1 MHLFLYFL
9 DWMLQSH
16 RIHGSRNF
24 WLYLHNGSNIK
35 WMAAANIEP
44 DLFYILDEYIDH
56 FTFIAFV
63 LYLSDIWFAC
73 TNFTLSI
80 RVRDVFAA
88 RGKFHLFQIHR
99 YVATSMHISDM
110 PVILPLLLLL
120 CCCFL
125 SWNVSSNLLFGWNSS
140 EQHECHCFRFLER
153 NAMRSKRQ
161 KWNSTG
167 IFL

>member
-1 MHLFLYFL
+1 
-9 DWMLQSH
+9 
-16 RIHGSRNF
+16 
-24 WLYLHNGSNIK
+24 
-35 WMAAANIEP
+35 MAAANIEP

-88 RGKFHLFQIHR
+88 RGKFHLFQIDR

-110 PVILPLLLLL
+110 PVILP
-120 CCCFL
+120 
-125 SWNVSSNLLFGWNSS
+125 VVVVVLLFSFMK
-140 EQHECHCFRFLER
+140 CI
-153 NAMRSKRQ
+153 K
-161 KWNSTG
+161 
-167 IFL
+167 